1 MSFLGYGDITKICK
15 NTLCL
20 VEAET
25 LPHRLPF
32 IKILI
37 AVFCRCKWQ
46 TDG

>member
-1 MSFLGYGDITKICK
+1 MSLPGYGRITKICK

-25 LPHRLPF
+25 LPHRFPF

-37 AVFCRCKWQ
+37 AVFCRGKWQ